1 MQDHL
6 PKSSDARQFGQ
17 IGQEQSEVDPAPGPS
32 SNDGAFARP
41 NGRQHSDVDKASPY
55 RTARAYMQILGLLS
69 RQHWVSASKVQARL
83 EEAGWCY
90 GKRAVE
96 KMLKSLADEHPGVER
111 DDSVKPYLYRWH
123 PDQSNPWNPD
133 LSDRESL
140 TLLLAV
146 EHLRNLLPYEVHE
159 WLSGRFR
166 EARQRLDP
174 HAGVQPLNTWQQKVA
189 VVDLLPAM
197 QPPHIS
203 ADVYQSVSQS
213 LLKDCWLNVDYRNA
227 EGQMKLGR
235 RVMPL
240 ALVQQG
246 VRLFLVCRFEEFQDI
261 RHLALHRMI
270 AAHATPHPF
279 VRPKDF
285 SLHEYIA
292 GGGFGFS
299 TGEMMCLILKVKP
312 HIADLLEETPLS
324 TDQVITRGTARQ
336 SDVTVKATVPRS
348 EQMRWWIRMQGQ
360 AVEVLDPHH
369 FISEGEAR
377 QSEGGTAQKNGGR
390 LPSP

>member
-1 MQDHL
+1 MPSHL
-6 PKSSDARQFGQ
+6 PESSPFPDFGSTSSANSSVGASSVLSALEMLA
-17 IGQEQSEVDPAPGPS
+17 IERDRHQSVDPE
-32 SNDGAFARP
+32 
-41 NGRQHSDVDKASPY
+41 KASPY
-55 RTARAYMQILGLLS
+55 RTARAYIQILGLLTKS
-69 RQHWVSASKVQARL
+69 RWITASEIQGRL
-83 EEAGWCY
+83 EQLGWCY

-96 KMLKSLADEHPGVER
+96 KMLKSLADEHPGIER
-111 DDSVKPYLYRWH
+111 DDSTKPYRYRWCQ
-123 PDQSNPWNPD
+123 DQSNPWNPD

-174 HAGVQPLNTWQQKVA
+174 QIGVRPLNTWQQKVA

-203 ADVYQSVSQS
+203 AEVYQNVSQA

-261 RHLALHRMI
+261 RHLALHRMLV
-270 AAHATPHPF
+270 AQATPHQF

-292 GGGFGFS
+292 SGGFGFS

-312 HIADLLEETPLS
+312 HIADLLEETPFS

-336 SDVTVKATVPRS
+336 SDATVKATVPRS

-360 AVEVLDPHH
+360 AVEVLAPHQ
-369 FISEGEAR
+369 FMSD
-377 QSEGGTAQKNGGR
+377 GGAT
-390 LPSP
+390 